1 MGLAPQPPG
10 AFTAGHTQA
19 QPPPRYT
26 QVSSPVPGDRR
37 LARQTNLA
45 GMSPKQI
52 QKMLIARGYDVGHP
66 DGKLGS
72 RTKTAM
78 DAYIKGKPPKQYND
92 WAAQHYRSVVV
103 RGSKPSA
110 LAAGGQSNVAGPP
123 PVGGGAAGGG
133 KASGG
138 PKINLAGLDAIGSN
152 IGVDT
157 PEGFADAVA
166 QAQAGQGVTDA
177 QRQIDQAPGQ
187 YAQNSHDIEHW
198 YQQVLDSQGVAAGRD
213 KEMGAAGTGSIKDAV
228 AAMVAG
234 LGGSANEGSAS
245 VAQAGAQDVGMMQ
258 ALATN
263 QDQYN
268 QDVRPLMQAESAG
281 ASTRERARQS
291 TDMRDLQNKLTD
303 AKTAKGAARIQALM
317 QIRQSNNQLAQQ
329 RFENQLNLSNAKEA
343 ALMNGLKIA
352 NGGLSAVSPNVLAKA
367 SNGAMNQF
375 VHYDDQGNQ
384 LPGYSTKGMDPQQ
397 VVRNVNNAY
406 LGMGLNLK
414 DPRVGQS
421 AMATLRALGVQPD
434 PRWYS

>member
-1 MGLAPQPPG
+1 MALAPQPPVSG
-10 AFTAGHTQA
+10 SKPETT
-19 QPPPRYT
+19 PSRYAT
-26 QVSSPVPGDRR
+26 VQSPVSTDKRFARR
-37 LARQTNLA
+37 TNLA
-45 GMSPKQI
+45 GMSPQQI
-52 QKMLIARGYDVGHP
+52 QKLLIARGYDVGHP

-78 DAYIKGKPPKQYND
+78 DAYIKGKPPQQYNT
-92 WAAQHYRSVVV
+92 WAAKHYRSVVV
-103 RGSKPSA
+103 PGSNPHA
-110 LAAGGQSNVAGPP
+110 LAAGGQSQVAGPP
-123 PVGGGAAGGG
+123 PVGNTGGG
-133 KASGG
+133 KPIGG
-138 PKINLAGLDAIGSN
+138 GSKINLAGLDAIGSN

-157 PEGFADAVA
+157 PEAFADAVA

-213 KEMGAAGTGSIKDAV
+213 KEIGAAGTGSIKDAV

-343 ALMNGLKIA
+343 ALMNGLKVA
-352 NGGLSAVSPNVLAKA
+352 SGGTSVSPNVLAKA

-375 VHYDDQGNQ
+375 LQYDANGNQ
-384 LPGYSTKGMDPQQ
+384 MPGYSTKGLGVQQ
-397 VVRNVNNAY
+397 VVQQVGNAY
-406 LGMGLNLK
+406 RQMGLNLK
-414 DPRVGQS
+414 DPRVRQS
-421 AMATLRALGVQPD
+421 ALATVQALGIPAN
-434 PRWYS
+434 PAWFA